1 MWSASTACMHCSRN
15 EIIFSE
21 MKQADRI
28 INRTA
33 GKISQGF

>member
-1 MWSASTACMHCSRN
+1 
-15 EIIFSE
+15 